1 MKVIFVLFTALLI
14 IIVYSKTAIAED
26 KEEVKQKKI
35 DPCQMNPRHQQFDFW
50 LGQFDVYG
58 DFQKNTPMAGTNNIT
73 KHQKGCLILENWTG
87 SKGSTGTS
95 MNYYDG
101 TIDKWVQ
108 HWVSADGT
116 TINIEGNIVDGS
128 MVLVGKIYYVNA
140 KENQIR
146 DFKGTWTALE
156 NGVVRQFFE
165 ESIDSGK
172 SWVAWFEGFYFPQ
185 TL

>member
-1 MKVIFVLFTALLI
+1 MKTIFKTIVVLLFVVVHTISVIAQDNTQPLM
-14 IIVYSKTAIAED
+14 
-26 KEEVKQKKI
+26 KKSN
-35 DPCQMNPRHQQFDFW
+35 PCQSNAKYQQFDFW

-58 DFQKNTPMAGTNNIT
+58 DLEKKTPMAGSNSII
-73 KHQKGCLILENWTG
+73 KQQKGCLVLENWTG
-87 SKGSTGTS
+87 SKGSTGIS

-101 TIDKWVQ
+101 TKDKWVQ

-128 MVLVGKIYYVNA
+128 MVLIGKIYYVNA
-140 KENQIR
+140 KTNKIR
-146 DFKGTWTALE
+146 DFKGTWTPLE

-172 SWVAWFEGFYFPQ
+172 TWYAWFEGFYFPK
-185 TL
+185 